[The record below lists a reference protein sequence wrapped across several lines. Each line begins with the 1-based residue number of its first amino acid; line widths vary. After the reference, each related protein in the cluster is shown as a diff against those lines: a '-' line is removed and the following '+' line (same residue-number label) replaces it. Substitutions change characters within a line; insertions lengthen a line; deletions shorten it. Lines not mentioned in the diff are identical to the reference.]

1 MSEALPPADF
11 VVATRRHMVGL
22 ACSCLVKLTYLEWPG
37 MKACSPRCLALME
50 ALFSRWVL
58 KELSSL
64 KVLDPMRRARN
75 LALALSRGR
84 LGSEL

>member
-1 MSEALPPADF
+1 MA
-11 VVATRRHMVGL
+11 RHEGL
-22 ACSCLVKLTYLEWPG
+22 
-37 MKACSPRCLALME
+37 LA
-50 ALFSRWVL
+50 ALFGSDGSSVL
-58 KELSSL
+58 KVGVKGAVSL